1 MRTNIFSRDEIT
13 GQFLSQ
19 RSRYHPD
26 DLILDEPDR
35 LDEEELVFFTGH
47 QRADLREWDQ

>member
-1 MRTNIFSRDEIT
+1 MFRDEMN
-13 GQFLSQ
+13 GQFINPQ
-19 RSRYHPD
+19 RPQYHPD
-26 DLILDEPDR
+26 DLILDERDR

>member
-1 MRTNIFSRDEIT
+1 MRTNLFSRDEIS

-19 RSRYHPD
+19 RPRYHPD

-35 LDEEELVFFTGH
+35 LDETELFLFTEH
-47 QRADLREWDQ
+47 RVADLREWDQ